1 MKTITNFKRIL
12 SAFLLLCVLLSCVG
26 IKAYA
31 ASTVRDGEVVKQGIL
46 MKSTD
51 GMVTVHETAAHTTGN
66 DFDVT
71 MTVTTSDLV
80 ELEPVKPVHIVL
92 CIDRSN
98 SMDGDRRTNTRAA
111 VNEFFSGI
119 LDKDGIAAGNQ
130 VSVVSF
136 GTKYWSHC
144 WLTNDTAKVSEAVTT
159 ATTAVSDIYDG
170 GTNVQAGIYA
180 AQQVFAADKSS
191 AQKVIV
197 LFSDGMPTYS
207 YRLTGTADWSGC
219 TESGRRHNW
228 NKSSGTASNLVTSFD
243 RNSIVG
249 SGSDFE
255 YTQDNHYASLDVT
268 CEHDERTTLTN
279 KVYADNGQP
288 AIVQAQAAKDSGF
301 EIFTV
306 FLDGYG
312 KNEQTSKQNAE
323 DTMKAVAT
331 DADHYLSTQDMN
343 ELSDLFKRIG
353 NSIVTTTNA
362 GTVVAPMGSYIQ
374 LGSVSELEAFGI
386 AKTSDGLTWNVTAV
400 TPTVDEEK
408 GTRSYTVTYP
418 ITLQTDKEGF
428 VEGKAYDVNPS
439 AVLTYTFGG
448 VEKTIAFDIPTVR
461 GYLPYV
467 EPVEVSY
474 NIKHEYYT
482 NGELDGS
489 ITVTQTAEEGTEID
503 SFTLDKITEYN
514 DETYGYTSADPSVMI
529 VSEGATMTLR
539 YDRVVE
545 TPPTPPMPPVNINI
559 VYTIR
564 HEYYTNDVFD
574 GATTIEEENASGY
587 VVSEDAIVKVLNY
600 QDSEYEYTGC
610 TPSELTLDY
619 GQENTIVLRYDRT
632 VEVTPVEVNY
642 TIKHEYYTNNELDGE
657 TVVESAG
664 AEGTVLDAD
673 SVTRCTTYNEETYG
687 FTSCTPTS
695 VTLTVDGDN
704 TIVVRYDRTVDV
716 VPAMVPYT
724 IRHEYYTNGEMDG
737 VAVVAQSAEE
747 NTEVDSES
755 IFKMTAY
762 NKKAYSFTSATPAKM
777 VIVDGAENVMVLRY
791 DRTTDTEAP
800 TKFTVVHE
808 YYTDGKLDGQT
819 EEILE
824 ADIGDIIEAA
834 GITKNTTFKDGTYT
848 FTSANYEVIVIAEGG
863 ENKIILRYNRPA
875 EPENP
880 GDDGKN
886 EDDKPITK
894 PEEKP
899 EDKPDD
905 KPDTK
910 PENKPSSGH
919 YYYDTTP
926 STPSPETVP
935 HAPQTGDTSFGWLY
949 VFAVAGVSIAALLVV
964 PVIGRKKKDVE

>member
-111 VNEFFSGI
+111 VNEFVSGI

-312 KNEQTSKQNAE
+312 ENEQTSKQNAE

-343 ELSDLFKRIG
+343 ELSDLFKSIG

-545 TPPTPPMPPVNINI
+545 TPPTPPTPSVNINI

-600 QDSEYEYTGC
+600 QDGEYEYTGC

-619 GQENTIVLRYDRT
+619 GQENTIVL
-632 VEVTPVEVNY
+632 
-642 TIKHEYYTNNELDGE
+642 
-657 TVVESAG
+657 
-664 AEGTVLDAD
+664 
-673 SVTRCTTYNEETYG
+673 
-687 FTSCTPTS
+687 
-695 VTLTVDGDN
+695 
-704 TIVVRYDRTVDV
+704 RYDRTVDV

-737 VAVVAQSAEE
+737 VAVVAQSSEE
-747 NTEVDSES
+747 NTEVDSER

-777 VIVDGAENVMVLRY
+777 VVVDGAENVMVLRY

-824 ADIGDIIEAA
+824 ADIGDIIGAA

-894 PEEKP
+894 PEDKPADKP
-899 EDKPDD
+899 ED

-910 PENKPSSGH
+910 PENKPSGGH

-949 VFAVAGVSIAALLVV
+949 VFAVAGVSIAALLVA
-964 PVIGRKKKDVE
+964 PVIGRKKRDVE